1 MDSRK
6 EDLLKEIVETFIK
19 TVKPIGS
26 KSLCNKFKL
35 SSATIRNEMKVL
47 ENLGYIEKNHISS
60 GRIPSEKGYKY
71 YVENLMVPENLTGK
85 DVLKLQRLFSNNE
98 LVISDTVTKCMEII
112 SDLTSYASVVLGRA
126 AEDNLLQKL
135 DIIAL
140 NDNQIIAL
148 VCTNKG
154 IVENKKFNLPEG
166 TNIKE
171 IIKTSE
177 IINKHLIGTPINSV
191 SERLEFEIKPMI
203 VNEVNQYEAIYNI
216 FYNAFNDFTNNNSNV
231 HVSGTAKILSQ
242 PEYQNA
248 NDIKQ
253 IANKLSDVNSLQK
266 LNETYE
272 DNDIKIFIGSDNK
285 LDSNLTVIKKNYKAG
300 GEEGTIAVI
309 GPKRMDYK
317 KIVSLLKFVDDK
329 LEGKEE

>member
-1 MDSRK
+1 MDERK
-6 EDLLKEIVETFIK
+6 ELLLKEIVETFIK

-35 SSATIRNEMKVL
+35 SSATIRNEMKIL

-71 YVENLMVPENLTGK
+71 YVQKLMVPEDLNGK
-85 DVLKLQRLFSNNE
+85 DVLKLQRLFANNE

-135 DIIAL
+135 DIIEI

-148 VCTNKG
+148 VCTDKG

-166 TNIKE
+166 TNILE
-171 IIKTSE
+171 IIRTSE
-177 IINKHLIGTPINSV
+177 IINKHLIGTPINLV
-191 SERLEFEIKPMI
+191 SERLEFDIKPMI
-203 VNEVNQYEAIYNI
+203 VNEISQYEAVYNI
-216 FYNAFNDFTNNNSNV
+216 FYNAFNDFASNNKNV
-231 HVSGTAKILSQ
+231 HVAGTAKILNQ

-248 NDIKQ
+248 SDIK
-253 IANKLSDVNSLQK
+253 KLASTLENINSLEK
-266 LNETYE
+266 L
-272 DNDIKIFIGSDNK
+272 DNKSKDDDIKIYIGAENE

-317 KIVSLLKFVDDK
+317 KIVSLLNYVDDK
-329 LEGKEE
+329 LERKDK